1 MRTRVGNWDELVEM
15 LDADPGPGALRSVEL
30 MCREAALTPDL
41 LLDGADLCYLRLSL
55 ESADLHIRA
64 VGATDETVIAS
75 SPSWEPKAVQDLT
88 RQPPWNGLV
97 GKILFRAWRSFNNK
111 GYTDG
116 VDLEFAL
123 DGHMSRVHIE
133 TVASSFHVSKIMLES
148 LT

>member
-15 LDADPGPGALRSVEL
+15 LDADPGPGVLRSVEL
-30 MCREAALTPDL
+30 LCRDAALTPDL
-41 LLDGADLCYLRLSL
+41 VLDGADLFYLRLRL

-75 SPSWEPKAVQDLT
+75 SPSWEPKEIHDLT
-88 RQPPWNGLV
+88 RHPPWDGLV